1 MSRHDLTGAP
11 SKARD
16 RAAGIETETKEAML
30 PELIYALLGTSL
42 PEAQSGRRCLVVDW
56 TGHEELGASKSHEFL
71 YRDNAIS
78 DRRA

>member
-1 MSRHDLTGAP
+1 
-11 SKARD
+11 
-16 RAAGIETETKEAML
+16 ML